1 MRARMSLG
9 RICLLGAASASVAV
23 VAMVGVGAVTGDRG
37 TKDVSDSALPPPAAN
52 HYSPSPEFVWHTPV
66 TAVAPDTQVQHE
78 TTQAF
83 LEALSRQPGMA
94 AAAALPVPEPKVAG
108 GWPNL
113 PVELTPEG
121 WARQFVKGLLTI
133 DYARMSRSALG
144 PWLQAQEAPA
154 LIPGVPQSVADK
166 MLYTS
171 LVATEVFGGQPT
183 PIPSAAEWEANARA
197 GAKQWVSDI
206 QVQVNPRWAQL
217 VATGW
222 QPPDLRMAILDVSG
236 RLMLQHPDAVST
248 NQFAMQLLVG
258 SARWRDGYGTVS
270 VFGWQREAQ

>member
-1 MRARMSLG
+1 MRARMWLSRNRRVLAALASL
-9 RICLLGAASASVAV
+9 AVVAV
-23 VAMVGVGAVTGDRG
+23 VGAVAVTGERK
-37 TKDVSDSALPPPAAN
+37 TKDASDSTLPPPAAN

-66 TAVAPDTQVQHE
+66 TAVPPDTQVQHE

-83 LEALSRQPGMA
+83 LEALDRQPGMA
-94 AAAALPVPEPKVAG
+94 AAAALPVPAPKVTG

-113 PVELTPEG
+113 PVELTPEA

-133 DYARMSRSALG
+133 DYATMSRSALG
-144 PWLQAQEAPA
+144 PWLQAQVAPA
-154 LIPGVPQSVADK
+154 LIPGIPESVADK

-171 LVATEVFGGQPT
+171 LVATEVLGGQPT

-197 GAKQWVSDI
+197 GAKQWVSDL

-217 VATGW
+217 VATSW

-236 RLMLQHPDAVST
+236 RLMLQHADAMST
-248 NQFAMQLLVG
+248 SRFTLQLLVG
-258 SARWRDGYGTVS
+258 SGRWRDGYGTVS
-270 VFGWQREAQ
+270 VFGWQREAR